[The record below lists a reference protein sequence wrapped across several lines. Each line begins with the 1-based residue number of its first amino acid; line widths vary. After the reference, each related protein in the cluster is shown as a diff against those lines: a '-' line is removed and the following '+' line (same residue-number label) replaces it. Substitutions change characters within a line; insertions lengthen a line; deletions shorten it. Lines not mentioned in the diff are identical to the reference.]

1 MPSLEAV
8 CGRLFGRPGWI
19 PKALWGGLLSF
30 VPVLNVLALGYLVEY
45 TLRLRRLRE
54 WELPEWRDQNFPNL
68 FVEGLRALL
77 ILLAYVGV
85 PLLAGWLLSEIV
97 ELLTFDLLG
106 IVSHFPLAFAGFAAP
121 FLFLSGIHS
130 YLSDGLFS
138 EPGKSEPSLQSRK
151 NFGHGLPFRLLH
163 FGEFFFW
170 LSLSTVYRSSWDY
183 GYCLRIPQPCNFQ
196 IN

>member
-8 CGRLFGRPGWI
+8 CGKLFGRPGWV

-30 VPVLNVLALGYLVEY
+30 VPILNVLALGYLVEY

-68 FVEGLRALL
+68 FLEGLRALL

-85 PLLAGWLLSEIV
+85 PLFAGWLLSEIV

-106 IVSHFPLAFAGFAAP
+106 IVSHFPLAFAGFVSP

-138 EPGKSEPSLQSRK
+138 DAWQIRTVITNSKKFWPRLAIPVIAFWGIFLLAIPLYGLSFFLGLWVLLAYSTALQFS
-151 NFGHGLPFRLLH
+151 
-163 FGEFFFW
+163 
-170 LSLSTVYRSSWDY
+170 D
-183 GYCLRIPQPCNFQ
+183 
-196 IN
+196 

>member
-8 CGRLFGRPGWI
+8 CGKLFGRPGWVA
-19 PKALWGGLLSF
+19 KALWGGLLSF

-85 PLLAGWLLSEIV
+85 PLLAGWLLSEII

-106 IVSHFPLAFAGFAAP
+106 IVSYFPLALAGFAAP
-121 FLFLSGIHS
+121 FFFLSGIHS

-138 EPGKSEPSLQSRK
+138 DAWQIRTVITTSKKFWPRLAIPVIAFWGIFLLAIPLYGLSFFLGLWVLLAYSTALQ
-151 NFGHGLPFRLLH
+151 F
-163 FGEFFFW
+163 
-170 LSLSTVYRSSWDY
+170 TD
-183 GYCLRIPQPCNFQ
+183 
-196 IN
+196 

>member
-1 MPSLEAV
+1 MILPVCQVWKPYAESFSGAPVGAKHCGEDYLVSSLF
-8 CGRLFGRPGWI
+8 L
-19 PKALWGGLLSF
+19 
-30 VPVLNVLALGYLVEY
+30 VLAQLLVEY

-68 FVEGLRALL
+68 FLEGLRALL

-85 PLLAGWLLSEIV
+85 PLFAGWLLSEIV

-106 IVSHFPLAFAGFAAP
+106 IVSHFPLAFAGFVAP

-138 EPGKSEPSLQSRK
+138 DAWQIRTVITNSKK
-151 NFGHGLPFRLLH
+151 FVRLAIPVIAFL
-163 FGEFFFW
+163 EFFFW
-170 LSLSTVYRSSWDY
+170 LSLCSLSFFLGLWVLLAYS
-183 GYCLRIPQPCNFQ
+183 
-196 IN
+196 